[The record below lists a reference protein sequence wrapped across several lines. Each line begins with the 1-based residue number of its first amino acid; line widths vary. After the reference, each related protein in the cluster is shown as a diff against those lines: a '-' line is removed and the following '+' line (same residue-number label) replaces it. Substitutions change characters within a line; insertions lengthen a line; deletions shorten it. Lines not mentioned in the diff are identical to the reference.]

1 MKTHKNENNL
11 MFNIYNQYEEA
22 KASSAFVDY
31 NKLMAQVLLECNL
44 GFSSD
49 EYVKFGKMFDEAFA
63 KKYDIVLEKFVISF
77 NVNLK
82 FSADALV
89 PVLKANEDSNTEAFN
104 FKSAND
110 EKFNKLLN
118 FYNKLVNDLILADKY
133 VELFPNIIV
142 FRSKNTKSLKVLFDA
157 KSALFRGE

>member
-22 KASSAFVDY
+22 KANVAFVDY

-63 KKYDIVLEKFVISF
+63 K
-77 NVNLK
+77 NM
-82 FSADALV
+82 
-89 PVLKANEDSNTEAFN
+89 T
-104 FKSAND
+104 
-110 EKFNKLLN
+110 
-118 FYNKLVNDLILADKY
+118 
-133 VELFPNIIV
+133 LF
-142 FRSKNTKSLKVLFDA
+142 
-157 KSALFRGE
+157 